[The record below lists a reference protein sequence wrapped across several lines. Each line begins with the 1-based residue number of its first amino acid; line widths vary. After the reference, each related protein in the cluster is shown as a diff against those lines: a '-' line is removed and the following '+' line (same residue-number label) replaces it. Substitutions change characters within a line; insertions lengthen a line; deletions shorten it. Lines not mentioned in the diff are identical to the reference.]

1 MRDELISIGLPG
13 LMFLGVTI
21 WLVCRAVEWLPKHYA
36 HEDALWL
43 AHMRAKS
50 IQCDGLPV
58 QIEELSGQEP
68 AAPPFV
74 GLPRPGAMTLIAVVS
89 VVTVAIWACLNQMS
103 PESIVAWFVFGCGL
117 VILAL
122 VDYQTRLLPDILT
135 LPLIWLGLLIQLW
148 PATRTVG
155 LEMAVIGAVAGYLPL
170 WLLAHFYWLVR
181 KRDGLGMG
189 DLKLLA
195 AMGAWSGPWVL
206 PYVLLGASL
215 LAILGVICCR
225 LLASRRI
232 GMQEELPF
240 GPSIILAYGL
250 VLLASA

>member
-1 MRDELISIGLPG
+1 MSSLWFWGLWILAASWIVARLVVWYPQWLRFEESRWRKELLLEHGAGSGMEPSNISVPQFFIGLP
-13 LMFLGVTI
+13 V
-21 WLVCRAVEWLPKHYA
+21 
-36 HEDALWL
+36 
-43 AHMRAKS
+43 
-50 IQCDGLPV
+50 
-58 QIEELSGQEP
+58 SGKD
-68 AAPPFV
+68 V
-74 GLPRPGAMTLIAVVS
+74 LVS
-89 VVTVAIWACLNQMS
+89 VV
-103 PESIVAWFVFGCGL
+103 L
-117 VILAL
+117 VIATGAWALWQYQHTILSALWMLNAWVLITLAF
-122 VDYQTRLLPDILT
+122 VDYRTRLLPDLLT
-135 LPLIWLGLLIQLW
+135 LPLLWLGLLIQLW

-170 WLLAHFYWLVR
+170 WLLAHFYRLVR